1 MKRNFEETEK
11 ETINGALGISDAW
24 KESTIRFCLDEI
36 TEQDR
41 VTDVI
46 KSLLL
51 DIKEEEFG
59 EGNYELTSYEK
70 KLLFAGMLLEKSL
83 AQIAKKASGMESLLA
98 MLKMLGEDGPSN
110 ESEDDDDSEK

>member
-11 ETINGALGISDAW
+11 ESVNGALGISDTW
-24 KESTIRFCLDEI
+24 KDTTISFIIDEI
-36 TEQDR
+36 EKSDKVTE
-41 VTDVI
+41 VVASI
-46 KSLLL
+46 LL

-59 EGNYELTSYEK
+59 EGNYELTTYEK

-83 AQIAKKASGMESLLA
+83 TSLAKKAKGMESLLA

-110 ESEDDDDSEK
+110 ESEDEDDSEK